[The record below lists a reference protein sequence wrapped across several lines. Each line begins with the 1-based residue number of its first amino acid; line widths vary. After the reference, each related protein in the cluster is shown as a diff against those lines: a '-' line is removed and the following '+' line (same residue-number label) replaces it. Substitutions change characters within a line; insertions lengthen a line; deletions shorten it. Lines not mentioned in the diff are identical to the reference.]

1 MKQLHQ
7 NKESGSRRIPTNYA
21 DRCVQFN
28 KSVAM
33 PIVLSMVTFSATATY
48 SPSREFTHAS
58 AMNFGFNFLC
68 NENSFVNR
76 VASAKIGMKML
87 PSIAALNVTTT
98 PLWLEKRMET
108 LRQMQQPTLQEVRI
122 QLKASAEIRKKL
134 TDKQLA

>member
-7 NKESGSRRIPTNYA
+7 NKELGVRRIGANRA

-33 PIVLSMVTFSATATY
+33 PIMLSMVTFSATATY
-48 SPSREFTHAS
+48 NLSREYTHAS
-58 AMNFGFNFLC
+58 TINSGFNFLS

-76 VASAKIGMKML
+76 VASAKIGVKML
-87 PSIAALNVTTT
+87 PLIAAPNVTTT
-98 PLWLEKRMET
+98 PIWLEKRMAT

-134 TDKQLA
+134 TDKQLV